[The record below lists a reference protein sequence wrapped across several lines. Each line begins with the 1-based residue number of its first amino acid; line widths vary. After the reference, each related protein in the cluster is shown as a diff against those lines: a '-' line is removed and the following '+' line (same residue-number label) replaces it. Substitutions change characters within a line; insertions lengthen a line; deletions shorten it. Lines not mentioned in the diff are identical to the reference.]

1 MQLAIKK
8 CMAAKGFFNVRKNE
22 QFWREINAFPPQFYH
37 KLIKIMLIRE
47 NCKFLFVFPLNIP
60 MNVSPR
66 VRFIVKS
73 SSRNGL
79 DILQS

>member
-8 CMAAKGFFNVRKNE
+8 CMAAKGCFNVRKNE

-47 NCKFLFVFPLNIP
+47 NCKFLFVFPRNIP

-79 DILQS
+79 DILQG